1 MALIF
6 TIDQVHGNSHIGVPV
21 FSRSAKKHNY
31 NYLVF
36 TSPKHNEN
44 VQSTLNIFDQPDNK
58 KIEDD
63 QQSQAR
69 ELLKKH
75 GLAKYANN
83 DDKFM
88 IQKKVQ
94 EIEMQR
100 DKRNSPHKV
109 KSNAAFA
116 TLSRDKYY
124 KVHGLR
130 TEQPKLG
137 NIYQP
142 RHELVEKR
150 VTGPLYVGDINHQIS
165 KEAQN
170 AENFRKQQF
179 QRASQNVCDKIFQA
193 LGSTTV
199 KHQPMATKQSS
210 LILEQS
216 KTRLNY
222 SNLIAAKQGLNESN
236 NSNNNLSGRKG
247 YRNNLDIY
255 DNDQSYTQQQN
266 QGLNNT
272 GNITAKQSMLSSVTP
287 NKLKKTSQ
295 QFPFLNSPITDPKHS
310 HQRNNSD
317 YKSKSLVKP
326 GYYIL
331 HEYPE
336 LKIFKDEVKIA
347 EQVVPRILTRDF
359 LRTLRRKSFVSSRDP
374 PHYKRFDQTETV
386 VNNKITQ
393 PKLSCLIDI
402 GKASARDSSL
412 ILKGGNELMDISQK
426 NAGVFYDANKD
437 VILNKTTLQVMK
449 FDKINHRDYQGS
461 IYRREKSPDYYDH
474 EKITSGFQSQSQ
486 FVTPKVMLDMKKQPG
501 RDFTKLYASTG
512 GEAYKNIQRENER
525 QDWIKRL
532 VEGKSE

>member
-44 VQSTLNIFDQPDNK
+44 VQSTLNIFDQPDSNK
-58 KIEDD
+58 KIGDD
-63 QQSQAR
+63 QQSQTK

-83 DDKFM
+83 DDK
-88 IQKKVQ
+88 QNLDQ
-94 EIEMQR
+94 NYLG
-100 DKRNSPHKV
+100 KRNSPHKV

-124 KVHGLR
+124 QVHGLR

-150 VTGPLYVGDINHQIS
+150 VTGPLYVVDINNQIS

-179 QRASQNVCDKIFQA
+179 HKASQSVCDKIFQA

-222 SNLIAAKQGLNESN
+222 SNLIAAKQGLNESV
-236 NSNNNLSGRKG
+236 NNNNVSGRKG

-255 DNDQSYTQQQN
+255 DNDQSQTQQQN

-272 GNITAKQSMLSSVTP
+272 GNITVKQSMLSSVTP
-287 NKLKKTSQ
+287 NKQKKTSQ

-317 YKSKSLVKP
+317 YKSNSLVKP

-336 LKIFKDEVKIA
+336 LIIFKDEVKIA
-347 EQVVPRILTRDF
+347 E
-359 LRTLRRKSFVSSRDP
+359 RR
-374 PHYKRFDQTETV
+374 
-386 VNNKITQ
+386 
-393 PKLSCLIDI
+393 LL
-402 GKASARDSSL
+402 L
-412 ILKGGNELMDISQK
+412 ILKSHNRSQV
-426 NAGVFYDANKD
+426 A
-437 VILNKTTLQVMK
+437 
-449 FDKINHRDYQGS
+449 
-461 IYRREKSPDYYDH
+461 
-474 EKITSGFQSQSQ
+474 
-486 FVTPKVMLDMKKQPG
+486 
-501 RDFTKLYASTG
+501 
-512 GEAYKNIQRENER
+512 
-525 QDWIKRL
+525 
-532 VEGKSE
+532 